1 MKRFCRYI
9 LVVLIFAFSNVYG
22 QEITGIVLDNSSK
35 EPLIGVNI
43 ILNENGVAS
52 SDVNG
57 NFMIK
62 TSEGIHKLTFKFIG
76 YKDQVINLNLS
87 TGENKEVVVEMSE
100 DAKLI
105 ETVVISAGKF
115 FDLFTK

>member
-57 NFMIK
+57 NFNAIW
-62 TSEGIHKLTFKFIG
+62 
-76 YKDQVINLNLS
+76 
-87 TGENKEVVVEMSE
+87 
-100 DAKLI
+100 
-105 ETVVISAGKF
+105 F
-115 FDLFTK
+115 FDGTGFTCIPLNTET